1 VERDIGWEKRK
12 AARAELA
19 ALVVEE
25 EESDEHD

>member
-19 ALVVEE
+19 ALVEE
-25 EESDEHD
+25 EESDEHN